1 MSLSLLTQKSWNTS
15 LAPPAVRSI
24 IYDVILTTTIF
35 LPPFSFRDG
44 PSHSCLPTQPLA
56 WHLSWSDPLYTSV
69 HLPFSTS
76 ILWGF
81 SLGMILRQKF
91 SNTKLA
97 IQKRVNHILIYL
109 TLSNKKN
116 LPYNT
121 GLRDWSQLHF
131 SLYCPFFPT
140 FLRSLQPRNGISEGY
155 YHCNT
160 TVLKLRVGEKI
171 SVPEGYDQG
180 RAQKAWINMFKKT
193 DYKKRISFEN

>member
-1 MSLSLLTQKSWNTS
+1 MVLLTHVCQ
-15 LAPPAVRSI
+15 
-24 IYDVILTTTIF
+24 
-35 LPPFSFRDG
+35 
-44 PSHSCLPTQPLA
+44 
-56 WHLSWSDPLYTSV
+56 LSPWPGTCHDQILYT
-69 HLPFSTS
+69 PQSTYHS
-76 ILWGF
+76 PPVFFGGF